1 MVRLHGLVRVLLS
14 HLQNPTFSEVEIGEH
29 KLAAITVYTQ
39 ELMRRSDPSVSVL
52 VRDDLIAASAT
63 LVDNTFLDA
72 VAASSTRPAGVLNGV
87 TMTPNTGETA
97 AAYEKRF
104 TCID

>member
-1 MVRLHGLVRVLLS
+1 FRAVPFRSKIPSQVTGGTASWVGEGAAKPLT
-14 HLQNPTFSEVEIGEH
+14 NPTFSEVEIGEH

-72 VAASSTRPAGVLNGV
+72 VAASSTR
-87 TMTPNTGETA
+87 
-97 AAYEKRF
+97 
-104 TCID
+104 